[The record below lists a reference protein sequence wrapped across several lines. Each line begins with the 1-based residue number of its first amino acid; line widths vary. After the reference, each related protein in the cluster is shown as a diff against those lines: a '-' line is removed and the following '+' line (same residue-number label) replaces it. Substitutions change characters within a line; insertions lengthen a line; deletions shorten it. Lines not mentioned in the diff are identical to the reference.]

1 MGKAKKDGFYFLSAV
16 LSLFFIFNFA
26 ACGAGVVPSAWVALK
41 SDDGYVYYTSNM
53 YGNTGAHI
61 YLYEDETATN
71 KLLEI
76 SFAPRI
82 LGPDYTNTH
91 GNGETATIVDIS
103 GSYAMHV
110 YVYKTVDNSVY
121 STEKNIYLNGKKL
134 TPDLTDDESE
144 YFVMLEYD
152 NFGLIRGNPDGKE
165 NDVINYIEYK

>member
-1 MGKAKKDGFYFLSAV
+1 MGKAKKGGFYFLSAV

-26 ACGAGVVPSAWVALK
+26 ACDAGVVPSAWVALK

-82 LGPDYTNTH
+82 LGPDYTATH
-91 GNGETATIVDIS
+91 GTGETATTVDIS
-103 GSYAMHV
+103 GTYSMFIQ
-110 YVYKTVDNSVY
+110 VYKNTENSVY
-121 STEKNIYLNGKKL
+121 SAEKDVYLNDEKL
-134 TPDLTDDESE
+134 TPDLTTDYEN
-144 YFVMLEYD
+144 YVLLEYY
-152 NFGLIRGNPDGKE
+152 NFRLVRGNPDGKE